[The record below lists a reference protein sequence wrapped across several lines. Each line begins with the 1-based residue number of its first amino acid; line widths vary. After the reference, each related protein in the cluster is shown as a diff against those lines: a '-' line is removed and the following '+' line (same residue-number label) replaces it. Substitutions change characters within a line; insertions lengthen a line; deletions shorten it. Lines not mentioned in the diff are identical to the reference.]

1 MNNPE
6 HTNPF
11 SALACAETSAQRRE
25 RALKITDRLAD
36 IIEDQE
42 LLDKLIKCVDHHY
55 NGSYQDQL
63 EQLISDIYR
72 SPAYDADVAAE
83 DSDLDLTHRIRQVLR

>member
-1 MNNPE
+1 MNQPE

-11 SALACAETSAQRRE
+11 FALACAETPAQRRE
-25 RALKITDRLAD
+25 KALNVTEQLAD

-42 LLDKLIKCVDHHY
+42 LLNKLIDCVDHHY

-63 EQLISDIYR
+63 LQLISDIYR

-83 DSDLDLTHRIRQVLR
+83 DEDLDLTHRIRRVLT

>member
-1 MNNPE
+1 MNNPK

-11 SALACAETSAQRRE
+11 SALACAETPTQRRE
-25 RALKITDRLAD
+25 RALKLTDRLAD

-42 LLDKLIKCVDHHY
+42 LLDKLIKCVDKHY

-72 SPAYDADVAAE
+72 SPAYDADAAE
-83 DSDLDLTHRIRQVLR
+83 DNDLDLTHRIRQVLR

>member
-1 MNNPE
+1 MNQPE

-11 SALACAETSAQRRE
+11 FALASQETPAIKRE
-25 RALKITDRLAD
+25 RALNITEQLAD

-42 LLDKLIKCVDHHY
+42 LLNKLIKCVDRHY

-83 DSDLDLTHRIRQVLR
+83 DEDLDLTHRIRQVIK

>member
-11 SALACAETSAQRRE
+11 FALQCAETPAQRRE

-72 SPAYDADVAAE
+72 SPAYDADVAA
-83 DSDLDLTHRIRQVLR
+83 DDCDLDLTHRIRQVLR